1 MALDCILAV
10 RLSAAFDCLTPATTG
25 TSRDPKTPGECH
37 LYLAEGCH
45 LYIALTHIC
54 DYGNSALAVGL
65 NINLWLACVAFDNR
79 GPHYDLLRL
88 HCRGIGNRAFYRCLK
103 GVFST

>member
-10 RLSAAFDCLTPATTG
+10 RLNAAFDCLTPATTG

-45 LYIALTHIC
+45 LYIALTQKQRISEILENHC
-54 DYGNSALAVGL
+54 
-65 NINLWLACVAFDNR
+65 INWGDCA
-79 GPHYDLLRL
+79 
-88 HCRGIGNRAFYRCLK
+88 
-103 GVFST
+103 

>member
-45 LYIALTHIC
+45 LYIALTQK
-54 DYGNSALAVGL
+54 
-65 NINLWLACVAFDNR
+65 NR
-79 GPHYDLLRL
+79 ISVILEILRL
-88 HCRGIGNRAFYRCLK
+88 FDRYCFVIGTAGLFCIGGGDRTIIPIVAGF
-103 GVFST
+103 VI

>member
-45 LYIALTHIC
+45 LYIALTMESRRTAILE
-54 DYGNSALAVGL
+54 S
-65 NINLWLACVAFDNR
+65 
-79 GPHYDLLRL
+79 
-88 HCRGIGNRAFYRCLK
+88 GIYIYPNFKTFPRW
-103 GVFST
+103 SSPTQ

>member
-1 MALDCILAV
+1 V

-45 LYIALTHIC
+45 LYIALTEKSRISGLMEN
-54 DYGNSALAVGL
+54 DGSLGSLNLRTRKASRYTNAVGRVSYVKTHQ
-65 NINLWLACVAFDNR
+65 NSV
-79 GPHYDLLRL
+79 
-88 HCRGIGNRAFYRCLK
+88 
-103 GVFST
+103 